1 MNFDRRKAAIA
12 DMSPSFATL
21 VILPVILRNV
31 FMENLNDR
39 AASIEATSQLEEFCT
54 EPL

>member
-1 MNFDRRKAAIA
+1 
-12 DMSPSFATL
+12 
-21 VILPVILRNV
+21 LRNV
-31 FMENLNDR
+31 FMENSNDR